1 MKDFDG
7 ITFEERK
14 ELEELTMR
22 VRAVDSYLDKRYKHL
37 LAKFEYFREG
47 DHDALD
53 DIYDF

>member
-7 ITFEERK
+7 LTFEERQ

-22 VRAVDSYLDKRYKHL
+22 VRAVDSYLEKRYKHL
-37 LAKFEYFREG
+37 LAKFKYFREG

-53 DIYDF
+53 DFYAF

>member
-1 MKDFDG
+1 MKHFDG
-7 ITFEERK
+7 LTFEERQ

-22 VRAVDSYLDKRYKHL
+22 VRAVDSYLEKRHKHL
-37 LAKFEYFREG
+37 LAKFKYFREG